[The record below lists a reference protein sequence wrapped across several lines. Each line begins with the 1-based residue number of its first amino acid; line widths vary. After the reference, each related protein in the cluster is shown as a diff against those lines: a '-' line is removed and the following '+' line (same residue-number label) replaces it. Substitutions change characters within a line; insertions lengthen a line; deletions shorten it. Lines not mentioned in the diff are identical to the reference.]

1 MRTRILTALLAAV
14 AFSTTAFAQA
24 TLETLMTH
32 STSSAVST
40 HAGTALGNAINRAAG
55 NVAHQTATTTGR
67 VTPVPRTASV
77 SGHKTTGK
85 TPVTSVETFAPPYS
99 APISGNGSLIASI
112 QGGEQRSSATSGN
125 AKSCDATTT
134 PAGATPN
141 CAVAAPQAADHPS
154 VVNLPAPQ

>member
-1 MRTRILTALLAAV
+1 MRTRISTALLAAV

-55 NVAHQTATTTGR
+55 NIAHQTATTTGR
-67 VTPVPRTASV
+67 VTAAP
-77 SGHKTTGK
+77 KN
-85 TPVTSVETFAPPYS
+85 TPARRAAAKAPATSAETFAPPYL
-99 APISGNGSLIASI
+99 APISGNGSLIASV
-112 QGGEQRSSATSGN
+112 QGGEQRSSTPS
-125 AKSCDATTT
+125 AKEKACDITTAPAAEGPSCSA
-134 PAGATPN
+134 
-141 CAVAAPQAADHPS
+141 AVPGPADHPS